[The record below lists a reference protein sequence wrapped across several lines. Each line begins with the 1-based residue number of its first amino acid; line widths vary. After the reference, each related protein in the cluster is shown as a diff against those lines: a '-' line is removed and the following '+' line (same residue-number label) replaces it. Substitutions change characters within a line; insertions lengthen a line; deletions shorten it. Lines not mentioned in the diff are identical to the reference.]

1 MEFLA
6 RLKIVFLL
14 ECRFETN
21 QIEAER
27 ITATETMRRADMKRT
42 TFYKLMKEFEEQK
55 KQAN

>member
-1 MEFLA
+1 M
-6 RLKIVFLL
+6 FLL